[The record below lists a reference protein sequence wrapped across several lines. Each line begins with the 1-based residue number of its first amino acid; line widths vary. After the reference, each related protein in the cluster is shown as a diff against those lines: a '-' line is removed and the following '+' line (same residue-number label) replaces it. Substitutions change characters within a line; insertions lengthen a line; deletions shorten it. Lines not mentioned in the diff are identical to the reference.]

1 MNVKIVYPIN
11 APLYGDNFKD
21 AVKNFVKLNYNMGL
35 ASMLVA
41 DQDKRFQVNLRY
53 YTEDIRNRVGFDVV
67 PVDNSVVRLNMPIMV
82 STNINDYTF
91 WNPYGH
97 NNMMGIPFVQGLPFF
112 P

>member
-11 APLYGDNFKD
+11 APLYGDNFQE

-35 ASMLVA
+35 ANLLVS

-53 YTEDIRNRVGFDVV
+53 YTEDIRNRVGFDVI
-67 PVDNSVVRLNMPIMV
+67 PVSNNVVKLNIPLMV

-91 WNPYGH
+91 YNPYAP
-97 NNMMGIPFVQGLPFF
+97 NNAMGIPYVRGHPFF